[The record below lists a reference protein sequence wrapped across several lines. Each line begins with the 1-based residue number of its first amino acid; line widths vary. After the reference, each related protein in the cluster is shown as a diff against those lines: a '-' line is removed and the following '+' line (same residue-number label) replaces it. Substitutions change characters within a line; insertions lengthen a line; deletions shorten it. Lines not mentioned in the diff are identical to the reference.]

1 MQTFLEGYAPDVREL
16 AEVLFIGPQG
26 ELLENIE
33 DLNRYYGRIS
43 GFSLGITPKFRW
55 KPGTYDKVRYLLSDL
70 VGFHSKT
77 SGITRVIDKM
87 GNGQW
92 QIDRFKTRIS
102 NIEDTL
108 SDFRRN
114 GIQWQD
120 NSDILVETLDN
131 TKEKMAE
138 QLELA
143 ESIKDVDI
151 KVLYDRATGEDDN
164 SRRND
169 SFIISLNFKNID
181 ISLLNGENNNVI
193 VGKVPYH
200 GEIELKVR
208 INIMRFLNCWAGNSN
223 FASNNLPR
231 NIAASH
237 YRDRYGDDSSMRF
250 STVNKAVMVGLQH
263 PFVSRSSNNSWNHW
277 ETSTA
282 VRNSD
287 EMSNTWH
294 DRGLCLGNVQT
305 EMFREAWKINIVN
318 LATLARM
325 WLSQYHVTRTGPLN
339 NIRESFFGSPAF
351 ITEEVR
357 NVIGVIDSAHE
368 CRLPRQT
375 TSQQEFLASP
385 EFAISYCKKINCT
398 LKSSCE
404 FYDRNANED
413 YEFME
418 EQARVDYVQWI
429 LDHTTAE
436 CWPEGTND
444 VETALEVYALEGYNG
459 DIEPEDD
466 VYYWDFR
473 ELRRQL
479 KIAKDDWEKKQ
490 VLADKYQMHTGCT
503 ETRKQELV
511 LEHSQGWFEME
522 IAKFKVELDDVSMS
536 SEEKAIRESMIR
548 WAASQ
553 GGI

>member
-1 MQTFLEGYAPDVREL
+1 MQTFLEGYAPNVREL

-26 ELLENIE
+26 ELLEQLETINT
-33 DLNRYYGRIS
+33 RYGHV
-43 GFSLGITPKFRW
+43 GEFSLGITPKFRW

-92 QIDRFKTRIS
+92 QVDRFRRDVAS
-102 NIEDTL
+102 IETTL
-108 SDFRRN
+108 CNFRRD

-120 NSDILVETLDN
+120 NSDILVETLSN

-143 ESIKDVDI
+143 QSIKDVDI
-151 KVLYDRATGEDDN
+151 NILYDRHAGVDDN

-169 SFIISLNFKNID
+169 SFIISLNFKNIE
-181 ISLLNGENNNVI
+181 ISLLNGDNNNVI
-193 VGKVPYH
+193 VGKIPYH
-200 GEIELKVR
+200 GEIELKIK

-223 FASNNLPR
+223 FTSNALPR

-237 YRDRYGDDSSMRF
+237 YGDRHGNNTSMRF
-250 STVNKAVMVGLQH
+250 ATVNKADMVGLQH
-263 PFVSRSSNNSWNHW
+263 PFVSRSSNRNWNHW
-277 ETSTA
+277 ENSTTIN
-282 VRNSD
+282 NSN
-287 EMSNTWH
+287 EMSLTWD

-305 EMFREAWKINIVN
+305 EMYKEAWKINIVN

-351 ITEEVR
+351 LTEEVR
-357 NVIGVIDSAHE
+357 NVVGVIDSPGE
-368 CRLPRQT
+368 CRLPTQT
-375 TSQQEFLASP
+375 RAQQPYQASAEFSV
-385 EFAISYCKKINCT
+385 SYCKKINCL
-398 LKSSCE
+398 LKHSCD
-404 FYDRNANED
+404 FYNRNANED
-413 YEFME
+413 YAFME
-418 EQARVDYVQWI
+418 EQSRVDYVQWI
-429 LDHTTAE
+429 LDHTAAE
-436 CWPEGTND
+436 CWPYGTND
-444 VETALEVYALEGYNG
+444 VVTALQVYIDDANSG

-466 VYYWDFR
+466 IFYWDFR
-473 ELRRQL
+473 EIRHQL
-479 KIAKDDWEKKQ
+479 ALAKNDWEDKQ
-490 VLADKYQMHTGCT
+490 NLAEKYQMHTGCT
-503 ETRKQELV
+503 EARKQELV
-511 LEHSQGWFEME
+511 LQHTHNWFAAEL
-522 IAKFKVELDDVSMS
+522 ARYKVNLDESDMS